1 MAGVCNQDN
10 AHADWLIVRQYS
22 SIMPSGLFWANEN
35 KAKRIPKNPYLVFFF
50 LKIVVAKNNEP

>member
-10 AHADWLIVRQYS
+10 AHADWLIVGQYS

-35 KAKRIPKNPYLVFFF
+35 KAKRIPKNPYLVFYFSE
-50 LKIVVAKNNEP
+50 NCSG